1 MCKITHD
8 EDKNQPLEALLGIGE
23 IAADICEVGGEA
35 FTGVPVVGSIF
46 SLIKAANTIR
56 DRSLA
61 AKLQKLLEPFYGSS
75 PESQAKFRQKLLRD
89 ADETS
94 KVGSILFLVAER
106 LVELDKT
113 EVLGIL
119 FRAYLL
125 DKLTSF
131 DFRRLAQAIDLAFG
145 DDLKVLIDLHEDSAK
160 STEPWLRSLV
170 GTGLA
175 EVVVGKTLDN
185 SGEIYYKVS
194 DLGRLLRHAYIAGG
208 NTC

>member
-1 MCKITHD
+1 MTHY

-35 FTGVPVVGSIF
+35 FSGVPVIGSIF
-46 SLIKAANTIR
+46 SLIKAANNIR
-56 DRSLA
+56 DRALA
-61 AKLQKLLEPFYGSS
+61 AKLQKLLEPIYWSS

-106 LVELDKT
+106 LVELDKAQ
-113 EVLGIL
+113 VLGIL

-125 DKLTSF
+125 DKLTSL

-145 DDLKVLIDLHEDSAK
+145 DDLKILIDSHEDPEK

-170 GTGLA
+170 GPGLA
-175 EVVVGKTLDN
+175 EVVVGKTWDD

-194 DLGRLLRHAYIAGG
+194 DLGRRLRHAYIAGG
-208 NTC
+208 GNTC